1 MPEAL
6 LANAEELDADL
17 LVMGGY
23 SRHRLR
29 EVIMGGVT
37 RYVLAE
43 SDIPVMMVH

>member
-1 MPEAL
+1 
-6 LANAEELDADL
+6 
-17 LVMGGY
+17 MGGY

-29 EVIMGGVT
+29 EIIMGGVT